1 MTISH
6 PRVEWKSEVF
16 CKEARDVTRKWSIIN
31 EMVRRDS
38 DRKKRLF
45 KFLDSVIGGPTTPK
59 MFFPSRCIETQVD
72 RSIRS
77 WGGNVSIR
85 FLSGKLLRKGTCFID
100 SFRVPDQI
108 SQVARTPASRLILTT
123 SFYSFPLP
131 RCPFPTPNGH
141 FPTALAPPSFPSHR
155 PRS

>member
-1 MTISH
+1 
-6 PRVEWKSEVF
+6 
-16 CKEARDVTRKWSIIN
+16 
-31 EMVRRDS
+31 MVRRDS

-141 FPTALAPPSFPSHR
+141 FPTALAPSFPSTSFIKNSLFRVYLSSRHGL
-155 PRS
+155 PRVPTGTSAFYRRGNIL